1 MAVAMVRVHRH
12 KSIDNLPAI
21 RRKREGGIITS
32 RACALYSCAVLQL
45 SYLHREHP
53 PAVLLACIAPSC
65 CSSLEDSVSLYPS
78 FNAAVVSNPHHCTLQ
93 PTLLFNP
100 SYCII
105 PCKHRRTNQQ
115 THMIKIIL
123 VHAIHDSTIP
133 ISLRPSY
140 NYHPTPT
147 AVDYYHVTE
156 NGSILVSQ
164 KKKKSPKITTT
175 KLEQSPAVTA
185 SEATRNPESGH

>member
-1 MAVAMVRVHRH
+1 MTGRGRDDVAVAMVRVHRH

-115 THMIKIIL
+115 THMDEHKNY
-123 VHAIHDSTIP
+123 
-133 ISLRPSY
+133 PSPRHSRFY
-140 NYHPTPT
+140 NHHFPMSFLQLPPDT
-147 AVDYYHVTE
+147 
-156 NGSILVSQ
+156 N
-164 KKKKSPKITTT
+164 
-175 KLEQSPAVTA
+175 
-185 SEATRNPESGH
+185 